1 MPTRISSRSL
11 VERRAELEAL
21 EAALERAGEGD
32 PTVTLVIGEAGI
44 GKSRLLREG
53 ERLAR
58 DRGMAVLRGECLRLD
73 GGDLPFAPL
82 AALLRDADPEAL
94 DEALAGL
101 GPEVRAELERAF
113 PHLGSGLPVGGGSQ
127 PDRFAQARVFEA
139 IVMLLGALGRLSLI
153 HI

>member
-21 EAALERAGEGD
+21 ADALERAEEGD

-58 DRGMAVLRGECLRLD
+58 GRGMAVLRGECLRLD

-94 DEALAGL
+94 EEALAGL

-113 PHLGSGLPVGGGSQ
+113 PHLGSGAAG
-127 PDRFAQARVFEA
+127 RRWFAA
-139 IVMLLGALGRLSLI
+139 
-153 HI
+153 

>member
-1 MPTRISSRSL
+1 MPTRISSRRL

-21 EAALERAGEGD
+21 EVALERAGDGD

-44 GKSRLLREG
+44 GKSRLLREA

-73 GGDLPFAPL
+73 GGELPFSPL

-94 DEALAGL
+94 EAAIRPLPAPHTASDGL
-101 GPEVRAELERAF
+101 
-113 PHLGSGLPVGGGSQ
+113 LPAPPV
-127 PDRFAQARVFEA
+127 A
-139 IVMLLGALGRLSLI
+139 VMA
-153 HI
+153 